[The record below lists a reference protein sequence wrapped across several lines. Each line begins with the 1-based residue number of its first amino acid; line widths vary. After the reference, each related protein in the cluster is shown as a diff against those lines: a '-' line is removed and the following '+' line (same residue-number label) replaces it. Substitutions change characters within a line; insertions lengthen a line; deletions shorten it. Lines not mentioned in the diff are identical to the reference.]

1 MSMPNTGSEGH
12 VAVQD
17 SHSILSPAAL
27 AIRTTS
33 LAKLAIPADAV
44 RTLPGEFVKR
54 HLVLPLQLYN
64 GTLEVATAQLGNQ
77 RVIDDIRLLSGLEVK
92 EVLMPASEILE
103 RIAECYQVTV
113 ERMIEGLSPEQAP
126 AMEGRNLHDIE
137 VMANEP
143 TVINLVNLIIATAL
157 RERASDIHIV
167 PFEQTIQLRYRID
180 GLLQEKPPP
189 RG

>member
-1 MSMPNTGSEGH
+1 MSMPKTGSEGH

-33 LAKLAIPADAV
+33 LAKTAIPADAV

-77 RVIDDIRLLSGLEVK
+77 RVIDDIRLLSGLEV
-92 EVLMPASEILE
+92 
-103 RIAECYQVTV
+103 
-113 ERMIEGLSPEQAP
+113 
-126 AMEGRNLHDIE
+126 
-137 VMANEP
+137 
-143 TVINLVNLIIATAL
+143 
-157 RERASDIHIV
+157 
-167 PFEQTIQLRYRID
+167 
-180 GLLQEKPPP
+180 
-189 RG
+189 